1 MKIVF
6 NNGNDY
12 ITINEIR
19 YCKFGYKINT
29 MVYYDNY
36 GEEKYIL
43 FSGCLDLDEIII
55 QLDDLFKKE
64 VE

>member
-1 MKIVF
+1 MKITF
-6 NNGNDY
+6 SNGNDY

-19 YCKFGYKINT
+19 YCNSGHKFDT

-36 GEEKYIL
+36 GGEKSIL
-43 FSGCLDLDEIII
+43 FDGCLNLDEIII
-55 QLDDLFKKE
+55 QLEDLFKSE